1 MFSDFMSVCVICIDK
16 SYANP
21 YNRDSVIGLKP
32 DLNGIYYGENMNTT
46 EIFLA
51 ILDAAI
57 HNKPAVI
64 PENEKCIE
72 CLAMAQAHN
81 VLPLVFE
88 KLCEREEFLALP
100 AFEAYLGSVMGM
112 VAAQT
117 QRTDAFLNLYQG
129 FLDAEIRPI
138 VMKGIVCRQ
147 LYGELCD
154 HRPSGDE
161 DILIRKADFEQTR
174 AVLEAQGFV
183 PEREEI
189 TENQLEELQ
198 EIAFYQSS
206 ARLMV
211 EVHTNPIGKGNDIRY
226 QMNDCFQNVFDHP
239 KEMVINGTSIST
251 MNDTDHFLF
260 LILHAFKHML
270 GCGFGIRQVMDVLLY
285 YERYESEIDMVYVLE
300 MLKKVRAKKFFSD
313 LIHLGNQYLGF
324 HFMPFEE
331 RHYVEELLADIMENG
346 TFGNATQAQQTAGT
360 MTGVRIGCG
369 NRKAGGKWIRM
380 IFPSRKYLMPVYT
393 ELVEKPWLL
402 PICWIKRGIKIFCR
416 KTENRGQWIAE
427 SIAISDRKIELL
439 KKYDVL

>member
-1 MFSDFMSVCVICIDK
+1 
-16 SYANP
+16 
-21 YNRDSVIGLKP
+21 
-32 DLNGIYYGENMNTT
+32 MNTT
-46 EIFLA
+46 EIFLV

-57 HNKPAVI
+57 HNKPAVVL
-64 PENEKCIE
+64 ENEKCME

-100 AFEAYLGSVMGM
+100 AFEAYLGSVMGI
-112 VAAQT
+112 VAAQA

-129 FLDAEIRPI
+129 FLDAEIHPI
-138 VMKGIVCRQ
+138 VIKGIVCRQ

-174 AVLEAQGFV
+174 AVMEAQGFV

-198 EIAFYQSS
+198 EITFYQSS
-206 ARLMV
+206 SGLTV
-211 EVHTNPIGKGNDIRY
+211 EVHTNPIGKENDILYR
-226 QMNDCFQNVFDHP
+226 MNDCFQKVFDHP
-239 KEMVINGTSIST
+239 KKMTIDGTTVWT

-260 LILHAFKHML
+260 LILHTFKHML

-285 YERYESEIDMVYVLE
+285 YERHELEIDIVYVME
-300 MLKKVRAKKFFSD
+300 MLEKVRAKKFFSD

-324 HFMPFEE
+324 HFTPLEE
-331 RHYVEELLADIMENG
+331 RHYVEELLAEMMKNG
-346 TFGNATQAQQTAGT
+346 TFGNVTQAQQIAGT
-360 MTGVRIGCG
+360 MTVISIECA
-369 NRKAGGKWIRM
+369 NRKTGAKWIRM
-380 IFPSRKYLMPVYT
+380 IFPSQKKLMSGYP
-393 ELVEKPWLL
+393 ELLEKPWLL
-402 PICWIKRGIKIFCR
+402 PICWVKRWIKFLRR
-416 KTENRGQWIAE
+416 KTENRGQWIVE
-427 SIAISDRKIELL
+427 SIKISERRIELL